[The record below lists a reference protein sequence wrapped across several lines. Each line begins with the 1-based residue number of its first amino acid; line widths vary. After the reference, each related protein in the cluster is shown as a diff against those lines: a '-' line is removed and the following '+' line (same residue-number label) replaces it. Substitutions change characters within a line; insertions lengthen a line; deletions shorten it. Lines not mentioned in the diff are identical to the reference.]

1 VPKHLVRY
9 QNSTDFHFLTFS
21 CYRRL
26 PLLARGE
33 GYQVFEEE
41 LERVRQRYEII
52 VTGYVLMP
60 EHVHLLVSE
69 PAKGILATA
78 IQALKHQS
86 SRRLKGPDNPQFW
99 QRRYFDFNVWKQA
112 KIGEK
117 LNYMHQNP
125 VARGLVSKP
134 EDWPWSSF
142 RHYATGEI
150 RTIEIE
156 SEWTARKR
164 ELQHR
169 DL

>member
-125 VARGLVSKP
+125 VARV
-134 EDWPWSSF
+134 F
-142 RHYATGEI
+142 VTTR
-150 RTIEIE
+150 
-156 SEWTARKR
+156 R
-164 ELQHR
+164 EKSDR
-169 DL
+169 